1 MSLFFYDTCSL
12 MHLQEEAF
20 KEKFYISNITLYELE
35 SIKESNFKDE
45 ETKYQARKLLKLLK
59 EYREK
64 YQVIQYQDS
73 FDTITP
79 IPFIPQNT
87 NSLNDAKIVQCALN
101 VKDNIIFVTDDNSC
115 YGVASDAGLKVMDSL
130 GMETTEYQGFIEVK
144 LTSDDDMAEFYE
156 SLDKTKIP
164 KNKYNLINNQYII
177 LKDKDNNIID
187 KYKWFNNRYTRLD
200 DDLKFC
206 SRQFGTIKP
215 YDDYQRLAFDSL
227 KHNQLTMLC
236 GKAGTGKSLIA
247 LGFLFQ
253 QLERGE
259 IDRIIIFCNTVATK
273 GSAKLGYYP
282 GSRTEKLLDSQIGN
296 MLISK
301 FGDRYVI
308 DEMIDKGKLIL
319 LPISDIRGYDTT
331 DMRAGVYI
339 TEAQNLDIELMKLSL
354 QRIGEDSICILDGD
368 YNAQVDLSLYAGNNN
383 GLKRVSKI
391 FKGQKFFGQINLQ
404 NIYRSKIA
412 EVADLM

>member
-12 MHLQEEAF
+12 MNLQEEAF

-35 SIKESNFKDE
+35 NIKEANFKDE

-87 NSLNDAKIVQCALN
+87 NSLNDARIVQCALN
-101 VKDNIIFVTDDNSC
+101 VDDDIIFVTDDNSC
-115 YGVASDAGLKVMDSL
+115 YGVASDAGLKVKDSI
-130 GMETTEYQGFIEVK
+130 GMETAEYKGFVEIK
-144 LTSDDDMAEFYE
+144 LTSDDDLAEFYE
-156 SLDKTKIP
+156 SFDKTKIP
-164 KNKYNLINNQYII
+164 KNKYNLIDNQYII
-177 LKDKDNNIID
+177 IKDKDNNIID
-187 KYKWFNNRYTRLD
+187 KYKWLNGKYNKIHFID
-200 DDLKFC
+200 FC
-206 SRQFGTIKP
+206 SRDFGVVKP
-215 YDDYQRLAFDSL
+215 LDDYQELAFDSL
-227 KHNQLTMLC
+227 SYNQLTLLC

-247 LGFLFQ
+247 LGYLFQ

-259 IDRIIIFCNTVATK
+259 IDKIIIFCNTVATK

-282 GSRTEKLLDSQIGN
+282 GTRTEKLLDSQIGN

-301 FGDRYVI
+301 FGDRLFV
-308 DEMIDKGKLIL
+308 EKMINDCKLIL

-331 DMRAGVYI
+331 NMRAGVYI
-339 TEAQNLDIELMKLSL
+339 PEAQNLDIELMKLSL

-368 YNAQVDLSLYAGNNN
+368 YNTQVDLSLYAGSNN

-391 FKGQKFFGQINLQ
+391 FKGQKFFGQVNLQ
-404 NIYRSKIA
+404 RIYRSQIA
-412 EVADLM
+412 AVADLM

>member
-20 KEKFYISNITLYELE
+20 KEPFYISNVTLYELE
-35 SIKESNFKDE
+35 NIKESNFKDE

-73 FDTITP
+73 FDITTP
-79 IPFIPQNT
+79 IPFIPQNI
-87 NSLNDAKIVQCALN
+87 NSLNDARIVQCALN
-101 VKDNIIFVTDDNSC
+101 IKDDIIFVTDDNSC
-115 YGVASDAGLKVMDSL
+115 YGVANDAGLKVQDSV
-130 GMETTEYQGFIEVK
+130 GMESTEYQGFVEIK
-144 LTSDDDMAEFYE
+144 LTSDDEMAEFYE

-164 KNKYNLINNQYII
+164 KNTYNLINNQYII
-177 LKDKDNNIID
+177 LKDKDDNIID
-187 KYKWFNNRYTRLD
+187 KYKW
-200 DDLKFC
+200 
-206 SRQFGTIKP
+206 S
-215 YDDYQRLAFDSL
+215 AFDSL

-259 IDRIIIFCNTVATK
+259 IDKIVIFCNTIATK

-301 FGDRYVI
+301 IGGRYYV
-308 DEMIDKGKLIL
+308 EELINKNRLVL

-331 DMRAGVYI
+331 GMQAGVYI
-339 TEAQNLDIELMKLSL
+339 PEAQNLDIELMRLAL
-354 QRIGEDSICILDGD
+354 QRIGSDSICILDGD

-383 GLKRVSKI
+383 GLKRVSKV
-391 FKGQKFFGQINLQ
+391 FKGKNFFGQVNLQ
-404 NIYRSKIA
+404 KIYRSKIA

>member
-20 KEKFYISNITLYELE
+20 KEPFYISNVTLYELE
-35 SIKESNFKDE
+35 NIKESNFKDE

-73 FDTITP
+73 FDITTP
-79 IPFIPQNT
+79 IPFIPQNI
-87 NSLNDAKIVQCALN
+87 NSLNDARIVQCALN
-101 VKDNIIFVTDDNSC
+101 IKDDIIFVTDDNSC
-115 YGVASDAGLKVMDSL
+115 YGVANDAGLKVQDSV
-130 GMETTEYQGFIEVK
+130 GMESTEYQGFVEIK
-144 LTSDDDMAEFYE
+144 LTSDDEMAEFYE

-164 KNKYNLINNQYII
+164 KNTYNLIDNQYII
-177 LKDKDNNIID
+177 LKDKDDNIID
-187 KYKWFNNRYTRLD
+187 KYKWSGNRYTRLD

-206 SRQFGTIKP
+206 SKEFGLIKP
-215 YDDYQRLAFDSL
+215 YDDYQKLAFDSL

-259 IDRIIIFCNTVATK
+259 IDKIVIFCNTIATK

-301 FGDRYVI
+301 IGGRYYV
-308 DEMIDKGKLIL
+308 EELINKNRLVL

-331 DMRAGVYI
+331 GMQAGVYI
-339 TEAQNLDIELMKLSL
+339 PEAQNLDIELMRLAL
-354 QRIGEDSICILDGD
+354 QRIGSDSICILDGD

-383 GLKRVSKI
+383 GLKRVSKV
-391 FKGQKFFGQINLQ
+391 FKGKNFFGQVNLQ
-404 NIYRSKIA
+404 KIYRSRIA

>member
-12 MHLQEEAF
+12 MNLQEEAF

-35 SIKESNFKDE
+35 NIKEANFKDE

-73 FDTITP
+73 FDTTTP
-79 IPFIPQNT
+79 IPFIPQNI
-87 NSLNDAKIVQCALN
+87 NSLNDARIVQCALN
-101 VKDNIIFVTDDNSC
+101 VNDDIIFVTDDNSC
-115 YGVASDAGLKVMDSL
+115 YGVARDAGLKVKDSI
-130 GMETTEYQGFIEVK
+130 GMETTEYQGFVEIK
-144 LTSDDDMAEFYE
+144 LTSDNDLAEFYE

-164 KNKYNLINNQYII
+164 KNKYNLIDNQYII

-187 KYKWFNNRYTRLD
+187 KYKWLNGKYHKIHFID
-200 DDLKFC
+200 FC
-206 SRQFGTIKP
+206 SKDFGLIKP
-215 YDDYQRLAFDSL
+215 LDDYQELAFDSL
-227 KHNQLTMLC
+227 SNNQLTLLC

-259 IDRIIIFCNTVATK
+259 IDRIIVFCNTVATK

-282 GSRTEKLLDSQIGN
+282 GTRTEKLLDSQIGN

-301 FGDRYVI
+301 FGDRVFVE
-308 DEMIDKGKLIL
+308 EMINKGKLVL

-331 DMRAGVYI
+331 GMQAGIYI
-339 TEAQNLDIELMKLSL
+339 PEAQNLDIELMKLSL

-368 YNAQVDLSLYAGNNN
+368 YNTQVDLSLYAGSNN
-383 GLKRVSKI
+383 GLRRVSKV
-391 FKGQKFFGQINLQ
+391 FKGQKFFGQVNLQ

-412 EVADLM
+412 AVADLM